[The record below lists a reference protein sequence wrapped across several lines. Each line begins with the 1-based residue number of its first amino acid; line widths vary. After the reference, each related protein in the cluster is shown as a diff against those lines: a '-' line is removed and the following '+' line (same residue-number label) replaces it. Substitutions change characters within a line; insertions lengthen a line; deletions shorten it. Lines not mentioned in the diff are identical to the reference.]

1 MSTTAVSIADQIAAM
16 GRAARAAQPAMAA
29 ASTAAK
35 NKALA
40 RMAELFDRD
49 RATIVAANEK
59 DLAQAKADGLSPA
72 MIDRLRMDSKGIDKL
87 IVAVNEIVALPDPVG
102 EIVGVT
108 TRPNG
113 LRIGQRRSPIGV
125 IGIIYES
132 RPNVTVDAGA
142 LCLKSGNA
150 SILRGGKEAFA
161 TSTALAGCMA
171 QALADAGL
179 PAAGVQMIPTKDR
192 EAVGAMLKLDA
203 CIDVIIPRGGKDL
216 IRRIVEES
224 TIPVIRHLDGNCSV
238 YVDAT
243 ADLDMALRI
252 VVNSKTQRTGVCNA
266 AETLLVHRDVAERFL
281 PVAIKALQ
289 EKKVEIRGDA
299 AFCAAGSG
307 IVPATE
313 DDWAAEYLDLII
325 AARVVDSLDDAI
337 AFINKYGSGHTDTIV
352 TTSLPASDAFVTRV
366 DSACV
371 HVNCSTRFS
380 DGGEYGLGAEI
391 GISTN
396 KLHAR
401 GPMGLKELTTL
412 KWVVYGEGQVRQ

>member
-1 MSTTAVSIADQIAAM
+1 MAV
-16 GRAARAAQPAMAA
+16 
-29 ASTAAK
+29 
-35 NKALA
+35 
-40 RMAELFDRD
+40 
-49 RATIVAANEK
+49 
-59 DLAQAKADGLSPA
+59 
-72 MIDRLRMDSKGIDKL
+72 
-87 IVAVNEIVALPDPVG
+87 
-102 EIVGVT
+102 
-108 TRPNG
+108 
-113 LRIGQRRSPIGV
+113 
-125 IGIIYES
+125 
-132 RPNVTVDAGA
+132 AGA
-142 LCLKSGNA
+142 LITAVGTTFVTVKAKLA
-150 SILRGGKEAFA
+150 VAV
-161 TSTALAGCMA
+161 ALAASVAVIVTVCV
-171 QALADAGL
+171 AGPSK
-179 PAAGVQMIPTKDR
+179 PAAGLQMIPTKDR

-238 YVDAT
+238 YVDAS

-252 VVNSKTQRTGVCNA
+252 LVNSKTQRTGVCNA
-266 AETLLVHRDVAERFL
+266 AETLLVHRDVADRFL
-281 PVAIKALQ
+281 PMAIKALQ
-289 EKKVEIRGDA
+289 DKKVEIRGDA
-299 AFCAAGSG
+299 AFRAAGTG

-352 TTSLPASDAFVTRV
+352 TTSLPASDAVVTRV

-412 KWVVYGEGQVRQ
+412 KWVVYGEGQVRG